1 MLVTALTPHIG
12 YDKASKIARK
22 ADDGVTTLRE
32 AALALGVDA
41 AAFDHS
47 VDPKT
52 MVGSP
57 RRDLGLNGAT

>member
-1 MLVTALTPHIG
+1 
-12 YDKASKIARK
+12 
-22 ADDGVTTLRE
+22 
-32 AALALGVDA
+32 VDA
-41 AAFDHS
+41 AEFDRI